1 MGWERGLQVLR
12 ERWLWGGGYHPG
24 GSCTAPLQSRRS
36 AAAPMVPLPPAL
48 PRLRSQE
55 CWLIISAWLCQHM
68 RGTGRAGLHR
78 HMDRFRQRFRIASTV
93 VSWRA
98 HGSKHSQTPA
108 SAMLWYCHGECTP
121 KIMGFMLILHRIIE
135 SHFHRI
141 IFVMSQMFFIFFV
154 INDCICQCLFT
165 LLFLKNY
172 KLQRKAWYEAP
183 SFVLVTTMFDLQIES
198 SCRVTTKK
206 SYNIFASLFFT
217 DHRIVE
223 S

>member
-1 MGWERGLQVLR
+1 MAVRWGIPSRGAPALLRYSPAGLQQPPWSPSLPHSPGSEARSVGSSSQR
-12 ERWLWGGGYHPG
+12 GSASTWG
-24 GSCTAPLQSRRS
+24 A
-36 AAAPMVPLPPAL
+36 
-48 PRLRSQE
+48 
-55 CWLIISAWLCQHM
+55 
-68 RGTGRAGLHR
+68 GRAGLHR
-78 HMDRFRQRFRIASTV
+78 HTDRFRQRFRIASTV